1 MSELVI
7 AQKKMANMLNVFH
20 NICCKLNINYWCLG
34 GTLIGAVRH
43 SGFIPWDGD
52 IDVAMVLDDYL
63 KLEKQIQE
71 ELPSTMYF
79 FGKSLKGLAK
89 IRDLYSSYTK
99 YSDKNDDKHHGLQLD
114 IFIFNTIETDGLKH
128 VESVEKWL
136 AKTKQNLYKY
146 DDIFPLKT
154 TKFDDFDVFI
164 PNNVEHIC
172 EYTYGA
178 YPPPMPPKH
187 RQICHEGKIDPI
199 NPAPYYLTVFKDI
212 YTKKEQ
218 QQQK

>member
-1 MSELVI
+1 
-7 AQKKMANMLNVFH
+7 MANMLNVFH

-63 KLEKQIQE
+63 ILEKHIQE
-71 ELPSTMYF
+71 ELPSTM
-79 FGKSLKGLAK
+79 
-89 IRDLYSSYTK
+89 

-114 IFIFNTIETDGLKH
+114 IFIFNTIESDSLKY

-154 TKFDDFDVFI
+154 TKFDDFVI
-164 PNNVEHIC
+164 PNNIEHIC